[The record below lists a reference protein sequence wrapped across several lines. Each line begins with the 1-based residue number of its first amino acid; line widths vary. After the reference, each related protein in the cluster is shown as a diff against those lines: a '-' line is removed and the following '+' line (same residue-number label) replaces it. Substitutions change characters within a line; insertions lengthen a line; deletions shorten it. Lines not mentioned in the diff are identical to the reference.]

1 MSGLFLLLWY
11 PVAIFEWKIET
22 STPETCHCSK
32 FCIHV
37 AFPIFGTWY
46 LGCTA
51 ERKLQSAQEGFHN
64 EWAATDALRHQCR
77 GPRHRR
83 AADQVA
89 LALCRWEGLIF
100 HQERRKRR
108 KLEKKHGQTNWIF
121 DVWCRKK
128 KVFAS
133 QTMMSS
139 NVASASWLPQ
149 EKKGGE
155 KTNVAS
161 SACSIYCSSE
171 PKPGRK
177 CVSQWIYVL
186 CGCPHFL
193 MSPAANIS
201 IARKSCKRHAG
212 TCNRSN
218 WKPFQ

>member
-1 MSGLFLLLWY
+1 MSEQRQTRAVINAEDRGSAELWIRSHLRS
-11 PVAIFEWKIET
+11 VGEKDWF
-22 STPETCHCSK
+22 STK
-32 FCIHV
+32 K
-37 AFPIFGTWY
+37 G
-46 LGCTA
+46 G
-51 ERKLQSAQEGFHN
+51 
-64 EWAATDALRHQCR
+64 R
-77 GPRHRR
+77 GGS
-83 AADQVA
+83 
-89 LALCRWEGLIF
+89 L
-100 HQERRKRR
+100 
-108 KLEKKHGQTNWIF
+108 KKKKEQTNWIF
-121 DVWCRKK
+121 DVWCRKKKK

-149 EKKGGE
+149 EKKGG
-155 KTNVAS
+155 KKPNVAS

-193 MSPAANIS
+193 MSPADNMS
-201 IARKSCKRHAG
+201 IARKSCKRQAG